1 MLLLTGFQP
10 FGGAEIN
17 PSAGVV
23 EALLADPPAGIDL
36 AAMVLPVETG
46 VAAEALLA
54 EIDRSGA
61 DTVVMLGEARGR
73 SVISIEQ
80 VAVNLLDFSMPDN
93 AGNRIEDRPIVAGGP
108 DAVFS
113 TLPVRRLVEGLR
125 EVGIPVERSLS
136 AGTYLCNEISY
147 RVLERHRTR
156 GTDGL
161 PGLRAGFV
169 HLPSLPCQASTGTGA
184 SPSMSLDLEIEAV
197 RRIVTALGGNGS
209 TIG

>member
-10 FGGAEIN
+10 FGGAEVN

-23 EALLADPPAGIDL
+23 EALLQDPPDGVDL
-36 AAMVLPVETG
+36 ATMILPVETG
-46 VAAEALLA
+46 VAAETLLA
-54 EIDRSGA
+54 EIDRTGA

-93 AGNRIEDRPIVAGGP
+93 AGNRIEDRPIVADGP

-113 TLPVRRLVEGLR
+113 TLPVRHLVNGLR
-125 EVGIPVERSLS
+125 EAGIPVERSLS

-156 GTDGL
+156 ATDGL
-161 PGLRAGFV
+161 PTLRAGFV
-169 HLPSLPCQASTGTGA
+169 HLPSLPCQASTGGEG

-197 RRIVTALGGNGS
+197 RRIVATLGGNGS
-209 TIG
+209 AIG